1 MRACSSIT
9 SMARRSCRREIS
21 KSFGSCAGVTLT
33 TPVPNFGSTAS
44 SAITRISRFRIGST
58 TRLSGECVARPI
70 ARPPPPL
77 PLLSDRPAA
86 FLLPLPATLDKFL
99 VAHLAAAL
107 LTFAAPSGF
116 GASALEIGES
126 FAAELHFDD
135 HLRGNR
141 GVVHTG

>member
-1 MRACSSIT
+1 MPELARPLLVRDFQIRNRRPAARAPVDDVLTAIDQ
-9 SMARRSCRREIS
+9 AFVVEAHENFDNRSRICR
-21 KSFGSCAGVTLT
+21 VH
-33 TPVPNFGSTAS
+33 
-44 SAITRISRFRIGST
+44 
-58 TRLSGECVARPI
+58 GESVARPI
-70 ARPPPPL
+70 AGRPHPL
-77 PLLSDRPAA
+77 HLLSDRPAA